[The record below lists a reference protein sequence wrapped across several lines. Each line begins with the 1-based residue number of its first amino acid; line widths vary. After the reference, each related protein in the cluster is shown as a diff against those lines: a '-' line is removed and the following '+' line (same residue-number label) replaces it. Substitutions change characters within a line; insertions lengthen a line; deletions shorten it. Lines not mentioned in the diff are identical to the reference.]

1 MIVLPEEFD
10 SPCARKMTA
19 QGFPVELIPLCARAF
34 NCRHGHITEL
44 DARSFQPADV
54 ACGAALAG
62 LNQTFRK
69 HEAYS
74 MTLLNQQFLLA
85 QRPIGAP
92 TRETFDYVEKPV
104 SAPGP
109 NQILVKVEYLSI
121 DPAMRGWMNDAK
133 SYIPPVG
140 IGEVMRALGV
150 GKVIASQHPDYKEG
164 DYVNGALGVQA
175 YYLGEPKGFYKVDPQ
190 QAPLPRYLSALG
202 MTGMTAYFALLAVG
216 QPKAGETVVIS
227 GAAGAVGSV
236 AGQIAKIKGC
246 RVVGIAGGADKC
258 RFLTEKLGFD
268 GAIDYKNEDLAAG
281 LKRECPKGVDVFF
294 DNVGGD
300 ILDTVLQRISVG
312 ARVVICGAISQYNN
326 KEAVKGPSNYLSL
339 LVNRARMEGM
349 VVTDYVTRYPE
360 AMRDM
365 AEWLASGQLK
375 SKEDIIEGLQTF
387 PDTLMKLFTGG
398 NFGKLVLKVS

>member
-268 GAIDYKNEDLAAG
+268 GAIDYKNEELAAG